1 LKYYPI
7 CLDISNKR
15 CTVIGG
21 GEVAGRKVRR
31 LLDCGARVAVVGRK
45 ITPELESL
53 KKRGR
58 IEHIASVYRTE
69 HLDGSFMV
77 IGATDSSRIN
87 GRIYRD
93 AKEKGIPV
101 NIVDDPRRCDFI
113 LPALFEQGD
122 LAIAV
127 STAGKS
133 PALARRLRMEMEG
146 RYGHEYA
153 ILVRI
158 MGILRE
164 RVARRGASSEE
175 NRKVFE
181 AVLDSD
187 ILERVREKDWDG
199 IRKLIRDLTGE
210 VILDF
215 VSGE

>member
-1 LKYYPI
+1 MKYYPI

-15 CTVIGG
+15 CAVIGG

-31 LLDCGARVAVVGRK
+31 LLDCGARVTVVGRK
-45 ITPELESL
+45 LTPDLESL

-58 IEHIASVYRTE
+58 IEHIASAYRAE

-77 IGATDSSRIN
+77 IGATDSARIN
-87 GRIYRD
+87 GRVYRD
-93 AKEKGIPV
+93 AKGKGIPV
-101 NIVDDPRRCDFI
+101 NIVDDPKRCDFI
-113 LPALFEQGD
+113 LPALFERGD
-122 LAIAV
+122 LSIAV

-158 MGILRE
+158 LGILRE
-164 RVARRGASSEE
+164 RVVRRGTSSEE
-175 NRKVFE
+175 NRKIFE

-187 ILERVREKDWDG
+187 ILDRVREKDWDG
-199 IRKLIRDLTGE
+199 IRKLIRVLTGE
-210 VILDF
+210 VITDF

>member
-1 LKYYPI
+1 MKYYPI